1 MTGVK
6 QMRIAVAGGTGWL
19 GPFVVEAAH
28 AAGHTTTVIS
38 RSNGVDL
45 TTGAGLQDALRG
57 VATVIDVSNITTTS
71 RKKSVAFFGTAT
83 KNLIDA
89 GQRAGISHH
98 VTLSI
103 VGVDRVDF
111 GYYEGKRRQEELVL
125 TGSVPG
131 TVLRAAQFHEF
142 AAQLLDRAKGPF
154 VLVPRMRSQPIAA
167 REVGQALVRLAELQP
182 VGLAPELAGPE
193 QLEMSDMVRQ
203 LLQVRGS
210 RRLMVG
216 LPLPGA
222 AGRQMAGGGL
232 LPLGPGPRGRQT
244 FEQWLTDAQD
254 AESAGRPGR

>member
-1 MTGVK
+1 
-6 QMRIAVAGGTGWL
+6 MRIAIAGGTGWL

-38 RSNGVDL
+38 RSNGIDL

-57 VATVIDVSNITTTS
+57 VSAVIDVSNITTTS
-71 RKKSVAFFGTAT
+71 RKKSIAFFDAAT

-111 GYYEGKRRQEELVL
+111 GYYAGKRRQEELVL
-125 TGSVPG
+125 TKSVPG
-131 TVLRAAQFHEF
+131 SVLRATQFHEF
-142 AAQLLDRAKGPF
+142 AAQL
-154 VLVPRMRSQPIAA
+154 
-167 REVGQALVRLAELQP
+167 QP
-182 VGLAPELAGPE
+182 VGLAEELAGPE
-193 QLEMSDMVRQ
+193 QLEMSDMVRR

-210 RRLMVG
+210 RRIVVP

-232 LPLGPGPRGRQT
+232 VPLGPGPRGHQT
-244 FEQWLTDAQD
+244 FEQWLTDAQG